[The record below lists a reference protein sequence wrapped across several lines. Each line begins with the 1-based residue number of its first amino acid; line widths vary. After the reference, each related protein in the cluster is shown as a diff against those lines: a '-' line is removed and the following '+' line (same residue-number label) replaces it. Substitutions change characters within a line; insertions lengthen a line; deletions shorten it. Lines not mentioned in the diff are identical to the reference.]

1 MAVYEIRD
9 MRKEDIPD
17 ILLLLEA
24 MTNEGVYSNYELNH
38 GRSQYVIE
46 AILGQDGVF
55 TQCFVADGV
64 VKGFFAGQVVTH
76 EFVQCHVASDLGF
89 YIDPEY
95 RKGTWGIR
103 LIKNFEAWCMSE
115 DVECDMIRLSVF
127 AGVANERTGALLFNL
142 GYADAGT
149 LHGKET

>member
-1 MAVYEIRD
+1 MVREIRD
-9 MRKEDIPD
+9 MREEDIPD

-55 TQCFVADGV
+55 TQCFVVDGV
-64 VKGFFAGQVVTH
+64 VRGFFAGQVVTH

-127 AGVANERTGALLFNL
+127 AGVANARTGALLSTL
-142 GYADAGT
+142 RYADAGT
-149 LHGKET
+149 LHVKEI